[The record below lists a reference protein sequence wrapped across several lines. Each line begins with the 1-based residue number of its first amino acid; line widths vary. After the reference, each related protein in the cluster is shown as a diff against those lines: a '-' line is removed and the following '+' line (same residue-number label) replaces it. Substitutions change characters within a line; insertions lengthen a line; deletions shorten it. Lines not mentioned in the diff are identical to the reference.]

1 MEKELINQLIARYQQ
16 GKASADEVKLIET
29 YYRALEHRADPQG
42 QGEQFPDENTW
53 NEIKSNIDLNIYS
66 ATKQPRTFK
75 LWKSISVAAAV
86 IAFIGICIYLYKP
99 ATEQAT
105 DTTIASNIKPG
116 KAGATLTLA
125 NGKQIL
131 INDALAGNIASQ
143 SGVKISKSA
152 DGQIL
157 YEVTDQ
163 NSSTT
168 EYNTLT
174 TIQGEETRVK
184 LPDGSIVYLNAASE
198 IKYPTSFAKLKNRTI
213 ELTGEAYFEI
223 AKDKSHPFIVTTDK
237 QTVEVLGTHFNIQ
250 AYADEAATKT
260 TLLEGSVKVA
270 EKNAKSSNSKAHIL
284 KPGQQAVNSA
294 SSEISIK
301 QVDTEE
307 AVAWKNGFFI
317 FENETMETAMRK
329 ISRWYNVDIIF
340 KQQELKKDVFGG
352 SVSRSENILGLLRV
366 LSKAANVNMQA
377 EGKSII
383 ISKK

>member
-99 ATEQAT
+99 ATKPAAET
-105 DTTIASNIKPG
+105 NIASNIKPG

-163 NSSTT
+163 NTSNI

-174 TIQGEETRVK
+174 TVQGEETKIK

-250 AYADEAATKT
+250 AYPDEAATKT

-284 KPGQQAVNSA
+284 KPGQQAINSG
-294 SSEISIK
+294 SSEINIK

-329 ISRWYNVDIIF
+329 ISRWYNVEIIF
-340 KQQELKKDVFGG
+340 KQQELKKEVFGG
-352 SVSRSENILGLLRV
+352 SVSRSENITGLLRV
-366 LSKAANVNMQA
+366 LSKAANVNMKA
-377 EGKSII
+377 EGRSII

>member
-16 GKASADEVKLIET
+16 GKASPEEIKLIET

-53 NEIKSNIDLNIYS
+53 NEIKSNIELNIYS
-66 ATKQPRTFK
+66 ATKQPRTLK
-75 LWKSISVAAAV
+75 IWKRISVAAAI
-86 IAFIGICIYLYKP
+86 IAFIGVCIYFFQP

-125 NGKQIL
+125 NGKQIM

-152 DGQIL
+152 DGQIQ

-174 TIQGEETRVK
+174 TVQGEETRVK
-184 LPDGSIVYLNAASE
+184 LPDGSIVFLNAASE

-223 AKDKSHPFIVTTDK
+223 AKDKSHPFIVTTEK
-237 QTVEVLGTHFNIQ
+237 QSVEVLGTHFNIQ
-250 AYADEAATKT
+250 AYTDEKATKT
-260 TLLEGSVKVA
+260 TLLEGSIKVA
-270 EKNAKSSNSKAHIL
+270 ESNAGNTKAHIL
-284 KPGQQAVNSA
+284 KPGQQAINSGTNH
-294 SSEISIK
+294 ISIK

-329 ISRWYNVDIIF
+329 ISRWYNVGIIF
-340 KQQELKKDVFGG
+340 KQEELKKEVFGG
-352 SVSRSENILGLLRV
+352 SVSRSENITGLLRV
-366 LSKAANVNMQA
+366 LSKAANVNMKA
-377 EGKSII
+377 EGRNII

>member
-1 MEKELINQLIARYQQ
+1 MEKELINKLIARYQQ
-16 GKASADEVKLIET
+16 GKASPEEIKLIET

-53 NEIKSNIDLNIYS
+53 NEIKSNIELNIYS
-66 ATKQPRTFK
+66 AIKQPRTFK
-75 LWKSISVAAAV
+75 LWKRISVAAAV
-86 IAFIGICIYLYKP
+86 IAFIGICVYFFQP
-99 ATEQAT
+99 ETEQAT

-143 SGVKISKSA
+143 SGVKISKSV
-152 DGQIL
+152 DGQIQ

-174 TIQGEETRVK
+174 TVQGEETRVK
-184 LPDGSIVYLNAASE
+184 LPDGSIVFLNAASE

-223 AKDKSHPFIVTTDK
+223 AKDKSHPFIVTTVK

-250 AYADEAATKT
+250 AYTDEKATKT
-260 TLLEGSVKVA
+260 TLLEGSIKVA
-270 EKNAKSSNSKAHIL
+270 ESNAGNTKAHIL
-284 KPGQQAVNSA
+284 KPGQQAINSGT
-294 SSEISIK
+294 SEISIK

-329 ISRWYNVDIIF
+329 ISRWYNVDIKF
-340 KQQELKKDVFGG
+340 KQEELKKEIFGG
-352 SVSRSENILGLLRV
+352 SVSRSENISGLLRV
-366 LSKAANVNMQA
+366 LSKAANVNMKA
-377 EGKSII
+377 EGRSII